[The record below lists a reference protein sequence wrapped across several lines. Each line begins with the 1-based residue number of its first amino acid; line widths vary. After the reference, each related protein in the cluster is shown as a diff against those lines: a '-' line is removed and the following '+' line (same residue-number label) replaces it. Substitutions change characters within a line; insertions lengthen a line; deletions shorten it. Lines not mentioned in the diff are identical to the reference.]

1 MGVVD
6 QNGDQTPIP
15 AHPHPGLVPDR
26 NGGRR
31 AEPAPSCQGR
41 LDTFVD
47 AAFAFS
53 LTLLVISYNQLP
65 DSVTELRE
73 ALRRVPVFVVCFA
86 LVGMFWNAHRLWRNR
101 HALEDGRSV
110 LLSLALVMVVL
121 IYVYPLRM
129 VMSSFL
135 ALLTGGW
142 VPSELELS
150 AASPGADLQ
159 LAFLI
164 YSLGFGLMA
173 VLIWRLNVH
182 ALRCAGV
189 DGLERYDTASEAGA
203 YALMACVAGVSAGL
217 SVILMVLD
225 LPLRGGAAVLVA
237 LPMRTY
243 AGLGIAMP
251 WYWARRG
258 RRRSGQAIPS
268 DDGEPITG

>member
-1 MGVVD
+1 MD
-6 QNGDQTPIP
+6 QDHGQ
-15 AHPHPGLVPDR
+15 
-26 NGGRR
+26 GRIGAR
-31 AEPAPSCQGR
+31 TGPGR

-65 DSVTELRE
+65 DSVTELRG

-101 HALEDGRSV
+101 HALDDGRSV
-110 LLSLALVMVVL
+110 VLSLALVMVVL

-142 VPSELELS
+142 VPNELELS
-150 AASPGADLQ
+150 SASPGADLQ
-159 LAFLI
+159 LTFLI

-182 ALRCAGV
+182 ALRCASGLEP
-189 DGLERYDTASEAGA
+189 LERYDTASEAGA
-203 YALMACVAGVSAGL
+203 YALMAGVAAVSAAL
-217 SVILMVLD
+217 SLMLMALD
-225 LPLRGGAAVLVA
+225 LPLSGGLAPLAA
-237 LPMRTY
+237 LPMWTY

-258 RRRSGQAIPS
+258 RRRPGQAAGS
-268 DDGEPITG
+268 DDGEPATG